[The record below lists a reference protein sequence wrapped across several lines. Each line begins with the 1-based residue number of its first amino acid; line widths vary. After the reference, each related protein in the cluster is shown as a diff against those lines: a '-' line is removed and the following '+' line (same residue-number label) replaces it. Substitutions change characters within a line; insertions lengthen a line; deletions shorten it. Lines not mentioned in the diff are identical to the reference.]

1 MTHAVDQAG
10 AVACFLI
17 ENLAQIIADLGLVL
31 PVVDILLHLLKLLD
45 DAQVCTAV
53 ARALQ

>member
-1 MTHAVDQAG
+1 MAHAVDQAG